1 MFHKLKFN
9 SLNKRAKT
17 NSKNDVISKTLKFS
31 IPFLISLFIL
41 NLTFGQ
47 VQDKKKPNI
56 LWITCED
63 MSADLP
69 DYGDNTVMTPNI
81 SRLVREGVK
90 FTNMFSVSGVCA
102 PSRSAIITGMYPT
115 SIGTQ
120 HMRTGTKDIPVPP
133 YEAVPPADVKCFTEY
148 LRAGGYYCTNNAKT
162 DYQFGVPFTA
172 WNESSNK
179 AHWRNRPKDK
189 PFFSVFNI
197 EVTHESRIWMRKD
210 EPLRVDPQKI
220 QLPPY
225 YPESPVIRKD
235 MARYYD
241 NIMVMD
247 SIAGGILKQ
256 LEEDGLLENTIVV
269 FFSDHGAGLPWY
281 KRELY
286 DRGLHVPFIVRY
298 PGQKGAGT
306 QENELHSFVDLAPS
320 MLSLAGI
327 EIPKHIQGKAFL
339 GEAKEKVLRKYIY
352 AARDRMD
359 EQYDMVRAVRD
370 KQYKYIRN
378 YQPEK
383 LNYQDLTYRKQMD
396 LMKEILK
403 FREDGKLNKVQQK
416 WFMAK
421 PKEELYDVKNDPY
434 ELKNL
439 ADDPDYK
446 NVLNRLKASHEGWM
460 KEIKDLGFTPEK
472 EMLNA
477 MWPGLKQPVTEA
489 PVLKTS
495 GGSKDGK
502 VNVVISCDTK
512 GASIAYKIEGIDKDW
527 IIYTKP
533 LSVSKGSEI
542 KAKAIRYGYKPSE
555 EEKLDL

>member
-31 IPFLISLFIL
+31 IPFLISLLTL
-41 NLTFGQ
+41 NLSFGQ
-47 VQDKKKPNI
+47 VPHKKKPNI

-69 DYGDNTVMTPNI
+69 DYGDNTVATPNI

-90 FTNMFSVSGVCA
+90 FTHMFSVSGVCA

-133 YEAVPPADVKCFTEY
+133 YEAVPPPDVKCFTEY

-210 EPLRVDPQKI
+210 EPLRVDPKKI

-298 PGQKGAGT
+298 PGKKGAGT

-359 EQYDMVRAVRD
+359 QQYDMVRAVRD

-403 FREDGKLNKVQQK
+403 FREDGKLNKVQQR

-446 NVLNRLKASHEGWM
+446 NVLNRLKAAHERWI

-477 MWPGLKQPVTEA
+477 MWPGLKQPVTKA
-489 PVLKTS
+489 PVLKTAE
-495 GGSKDGK
+495 GNKDGK
-502 VNVVISCDTK
+502 VNVTISCETK
-512 GASIAYKIEGIDKDW
+512 GASIAYKIGGADKDW
-527 IIYTKP
+527 NLYTKP
-533 LSVSKGSEI
+533 LAVSKGSEI
-542 KAKAIRYGYKPSE
+542 KAKAIRYGYNPSE